1 MTLLGEK
8 VIMKEIIF
16 SILFFA
22 AQSTFAQTSAQDRF
36 SIEEKYI
43 SELVVANKLSVTE
56 GAKEIW
62 VASKIYFPNDT
73 LTHAFY
79 ESVLD
84 YAQRLD
90 KKQITQKQAL
100 DLLNAREARF
110 REAIRMRDEE
120 NEKQKQHRQKAIDEE
135 NMQRD
140 MLARQILD
148 EQRRNQAIGTM
159 LQGVGNAFRN
169 AYPQPNPRT
178 TTNCNSYVYGGQLMT
193 NCQ

>member
-1 MTLLGEK
+1 MR
-8 VIMKEIIF
+8 EIIF
-16 SILFFA
+16 SILILFV
-22 AQSTFAQTSAQDRF
+22 QNTYAQTSAQERF
-36 SIEEKYI
+36 SAEERYVT
-43 SELVVANKLSVTE
+43 ELVVANKLSVTE
-56 GAKEIW
+56 GAKEIL

-110 REAIRMRDEE
+110 REAIKMRDEE
-120 NEKQKQHRQKAIDEE
+120 NEKRKNQRQKAIEEE
-135 NMQRD
+135 NLQRD
-140 MLARQILD
+140 ILARQILD

-159 LQGVGNAFRN
+159 IQGIGNAFSN
-169 AYPQPNPRT
+169 AYPQPTPRT